1 MARELEGFIIDEG
14 EDSLTLT
21 KRPVVRL
28 RRAAPAALFL
38 LLCAGGAI
46 ASGLSLLR
54 EEVWAQ
60 MSIPQ
65 QALSVGVLIVLATMS
80 VAFARSLYAA
90 LDRGFRV
97 QAQAQ
102 GVSLRR
108 HHFSRFEL
116 PRELITAVH
125 VRARTFQPPRQP
137 RYCQVRL
144 ELELEGIE
152 DTLDL
157 FGLGLGKTKAR
168 DEPDERTRLTQAG
181 LELGGLLAKVL
192 GVPVVHSDFAKPP

>member
-1 MARELEGFIIDEG
+1 MVRELEGFIIDEG
-14 EDSLTLT
+14 ADALTLT

-46 ASGLSLLR
+46 ASALGLITGEEWTDMSL
-54 EEVWAQ
+54 
-60 MSIPQ
+60 PQ
-65 QALSVGVLIVLATMS
+65 QALSVGVVIVLSTMS
-80 VAFARSLYAA
+80 VGFGRSLYAA

-97 QAQAQ
+97 RAHAQ

-157 FGLGLGKTKAR
+157 LGLGMGKTKAR
-168 DEPDERTRLTQAG
+168 DEPDARTRLTAAG

-192 GVPVVHSDFAKPP
+192 GVPVVHTDFAKPL